1 MAKIST
7 IALEIGVI
15 DLGFIALGNVV
26 DGSLG
31 VIQATFGAFFCLV
44 IVKLKI
50 SDSGEKGIQ
59 TEGIIL
65 VDPIYGL

>member
-1 MAKIST
+1 LGAQVVAKIST

-31 VIQATFGAFFCLV
+31 VIQATFGAFF
-44 IVKLKI
+44 
-50 SDSGEKGIQ
+50 
-59 TEGIIL
+59 
-65 VDPIYGL
+65 